1 MDNLDIKEQVMDK
14 VKCARCDHE
23 VEKIKSETIE
33 FIIYCES
40 CAKQV
45 KQEKKEKKYKAKQ
58 EEHEKIKEREFI
70 EKELKVINED
80 DTKHIIVTTTDTVE
94 GKRTGEYI
102 SVISAQE
109 YKYNKD
115 VSKDDRTYE
124 NEIAEKDNRECMERA
139 LFKLKKQA
147 YLFGADAVVGTRVYS
162 NFDYDTESGK
172 VVSIMTKINITG
184 TAVRLIQ

>member
-1 MDNLDIKEQVMDK
+1 MMANI
-14 VKCARCDHE
+14 KCARCDQK

-33 FIIYCES
+33 LVTYCES

-45 KQEKKEKKYKAKQ
+45 KQKKKEKKHKAKL
-58 EEHEKIKEREFI
+58 EENKKIKEREYI
-70 EKELKVINED
+70 EKELEVITED

-94 GKRTGEYI
+94 VKRIGEYI

-109 YKYNKD
+109 YKYNTD
-115 VSKDDRTYE
+115 IPEDDRAGE
-124 NEIAEKDNRECMERA
+124 KEMAEKDNRGCVERV

-147 YLFGADAVVGTRVYS
+147 YLLGADAIIGTRVYS
-162 NFDYDTESGK
+162 NFDYDTEGGQ
-172 VVSIMTKINITG
+172 VIAIMTKINITG